1 MNMGN
6 HEKEYDEEKQDE
18 YDELAENSANEEGKK
33 NDENEIDSQKEKE
46 YEEENG
52 DMNVLWEEWIS
63 GISLLNGW

>member
-6 HEKEYDEEKQDE
+6 HEKEYDEEEQDE
-18 YDELAENSANEEGKK
+18 HDELAENSANEEGKK
-33 NDENEIDSQKEKE
+33 NDENEIDSQKEKV

-52 DMNVLWEEWIS
+52 DLNVLWEEWIS

>member
-6 HEKEYDEEKQDE
+6 HEKEYDEEEQDE
-18 YDELAENSANEEGKK
+18 YDELAEKSVNEEGEEY
-33 NDENEIDSQKEKE
+33 DEGEIDSQNDKE

-52 DMNVLWEEWIS
+52 DLNVLWEEWIS